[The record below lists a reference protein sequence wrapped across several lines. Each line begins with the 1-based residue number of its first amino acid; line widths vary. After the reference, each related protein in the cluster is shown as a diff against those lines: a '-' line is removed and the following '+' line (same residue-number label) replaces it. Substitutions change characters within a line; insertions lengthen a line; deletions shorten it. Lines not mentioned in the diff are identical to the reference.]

1 MKLHHTK
8 GETAMM
14 HSFLLIGQSNAAGRG
29 FFPEAEPLDNLAG
42 RIKVQRNGLW
52 VPMFRPVN
60 PDRPDSGTSFSE
72 DFAKEYATAHP
83 DVEVGIIPCAD
94 GGTQISQWMP
104 GEILFDNAVH
114 CARLAMR
121 TSVLK
126 GVLWHQGEGDCAP
139 DRYPHYQENFV
150 TVMTALRRALGLPD
164 LPILAG
170 GLGNFLAL
178 RAESPA
184 VAENY
189 GQINQALSSLAGVF
203 PRYAFVPAS
212 GLSSNPDRLHFSAA
226 ALAEFGRRYF
236 DAFRPFDTEEDVAAA
251 APRTA
256 TARTEMELL

>member
-1 MKLHHTK
+1 M
-8 GETAMM
+8 AMM

-29 FFPEAEPLDNLAG
+29 FFPEAEPLDNLGG

-83 DVEVGIIPCAD
+83 DAEVGIIPCAD

-121 TSVLK
+121 TSLLK

-139 DRYPHYQENFV
+139 DRHPLYRERF
-150 TVMTALRRALGLPD
+150 TAMMTALREALGMPD

-170 GLGNFLAL
+170 GLGDFLAL
-178 RAESPA
+178 RSESPA
-184 VAENY
+184 LAANFER
-189 GQINQALSSLAGVF
+189 INEALISLEGTL
-203 PRYAFVPAS
+203 PHYAFVPAS

-226 ALAEFGRRYF
+226 ALREFGHRYF
-236 DAFRPFDTEEDVAAA
+236 AAFRPFDTEDVPA
-251 APRTA
+251 APVTD
-256 TARTEMELL
+256 TARAEMELL